1 MSQALDRVFR
11 ESGGRVLSALAAA
24 FRDLDLAEE
33 AFADACARA
42 AELWAHDPP
51 DDPAAWLYAVAR
63 RRGLDRLRRRATAV
77 AFRPDDP
84 VPSPTPEDQAMSLDD
99 PIPDERLRLIFVC
112 CHPAVAPDVRAALTL
127 RTVCGLTTAEIAHA
141 FLLPEPTL
149 AQRLVRA
156 KRKIAGAGVPFEV
169 PAPERWPERIDAV
182 LSTLEIAYAQAHSDA
197 ALAGPHADFA
207 GEILTLSALLARLA
221 PHDAEV
227 QAFAA
232 TVRLAEARRPARL
245 DPDGAM
251 TPLMDQDVR
260 DWNADLITEGQ
271 SYLAASA
278 ARSRETRRVPGPRA
292 LQAAIHAAHA
302 SRAKSGITP
311 WRAILG
317 LYDALLSLRNDPVV
331 QTNRA
336 VALAEVEGPA
346 AALSVLDTVPAPDWL
361 PWRAARADMLARLG
375 HGEAA
380 IVEYDAAL
388 ALGPSPA
395 ESLFLKR
402 SRAASVTP

>member
-1 MSQALDRVFR
+1 MSQALDRAFR

-33 AFADACARA
+33 AFAEACARA
-42 AELWAHDPP
+42 AELWTGDPP
-51 DDPAAWLYAVAR
+51 GDPAAWLYAVAR
-63 RRGLDRLRRRATAV
+63 RRGLDRLRRRATA
-77 AFRPDDP
+77 AAHRPDDP
-84 VPSPTPEDQAMSLDD
+84 VPAPTPEDHAMSLDD
-99 PIPDERLRLIFVC
+99 PIPDKRLRLIFVC

-169 PAPERWPERIDAV
+169 PAPDRWPERIDAV
-182 LSTLEIAYAQAHSDA
+182 LSTLEVAYAQAHSDA

-207 GEILTLSALLARLA
+207 REILRLSALLARLA

-227 QAFAA
+227 QALAA

-245 DPDGAM
+245 GPDGAM
-251 TPLMDQDVR
+251 TPLSQQDVR
-260 DWNADLITEGQ
+260 DWDAAMISEGQ
-271 SYLAASA
+271 GFLAASA
-278 ARSRETRRVPGPRA
+278 ARSHEARRAPGPRA

-302 SRAKSGITP
+302 SRAKSGVTP

-317 LYDALLSLRNDPVV
+317 LYDALLTLRDDPVV
-331 QTNRA
+331 HTNRA

-346 AALSVLDTVPAPDWL
+346 AALSILDAVPALDWL
-361 PWRAARADMLARLG
+361 PWRAARADLLARLG
-375 HGEAA
+375 RGGAA
-380 IVEYDAAL
+380 VVEYDAAL
-388 ALGPSPA
+388 ALCPSPA
-395 ESLFLKR
+395 ETLFLIR
-402 SRAASVTP
+402 RRAASVPP